1 MADIQIIS
9 KPLPE
14 KLFKMDGISDDQIR
28 QHHTLYE
35 GYVKKINEV
44 REKLKNVTPDDLAA
58 ANQSY
63 SNFRAL
69 KVAETFA
76 MNGVTLHEDYFFNL
90 GGEGSKVTDRVG
102 HEIKKEFGSV
112 ETFKNHFSACG
123 MAVRGWVMLVWNH
136 FTGKLEIFGSDVHDF
151 GSVWRATPIL
161 VMDVYEH
168 AYMIDYGVKRPPY
181 IEAFVKNIDWNEVG
195 KRLEAVAKEQTIKDK
210 SARSR

>member
-1 MADIQIIS
+1 MPKVLTAQN
-9 KPLPE
+9 LPG
-14 KLFKMDGISDDQIR
+14 KLLKMDGISANQIS
-28 QHHTLYE
+28 QHFTLYE
-35 GYVKKINEV
+35 GYVKKLAEV
-44 REKLKNVTPDDLAA
+44 REKLEKITPEDLQG

-63 SNFRAL
+63 SHLRGL

-76 MNGVTLHEDYFFNL
+76 MNGITLHEDYFGNL
-90 GGEGSKVTDRVG
+90 GGEGTKTLDRVG
-102 HEIKKEFGSV
+102 FEIKKEFGSLDS
-112 ETFKNHFSACG
+112 FKNNFSACG

-181 IEAFVKNIDWNEVG
+181 IEAFMKNIDWTEVA
-195 KRLEAVAKEQTIKDK
+195 KRLENVDT
-210 SARSR
+210 R

>member
-1 MADIQIIS
+1 MANIQVIS
-9 KPLPE
+9 KELPK
-14 KLFKMDGISDDQIR
+14 KLFKMDGISENQIK
-28 QHHTLYE
+28 QHYTLYE
-35 GYVKKINEV
+35 GYVKKVNEV
-44 REKLKNVTPDDLAA
+44 REKLKNVTPEDLAA

-63 SNFRAL
+63 SHLRAL

-76 MNGVTLHEDYFFNL
+76 MNGITLHEDYFFNL
-90 GGEGSKVTDRVG
+90 GGQGSQVTDRVI
-102 HEIKKEFGSV
+102 HEIKKEFGSQDS
-112 ETFKNHFSACG
+112 FKNYFSACG

-181 IEAFVKNIDWNEVG
+181 IEAFVKNIDWDEVG
-195 KRLEAVAKEQTIKDK
+195 KRLEAVAKRQPTKDK
-210 SARSR
+210 SARLR